1 MQTQTDSQY
10 YLDLLAQQERL
21 KSNRFAGV
29 RTVLVVLSSAGMAY
43 DADGFRSRVQGAYP
57 ESAVFFVSTRG
68 DALGAVSQ
76 GQVDLLIDLTGPGQ
90 KQGLLF
96 ARRMR
101 GKARFAVGRD
111 VGFFRKRTYD
121 RIVEDSSVRQSH
133 PGLGPLALEHE
144 VQRRV
149 LALAGVA
156 ATPHSESGRDRGKL
170 IALELPPLAR
180 A

>member
-1 MQTQTDSQY
+1 MQTQTDSQF

-43 DADGFRSRVQGAYP
+43 DVDGFRSRIQGAYP
-57 ESAVFFVSTRG
+57 ESAVFFVTTRG
-68 DALGAVSQ
+68 HALGAVSQ

-90 KQGLLF
+90 KQGLFF
-96 ARRMR
+96 ARKMR
-101 GKARFAVGRD
+101 SKARFAVGRNA
-111 VGFFRKRTYD
+111 GFFRKRTYD
-121 RIVEDSSVRQSH
+121 RVVDDRSIQKS
-133 PGLGPLALEHE
+133 GPLAHEHE
-144 VQRRV
+144 VQRQV

-156 ATPHSESGRDRGKL
+156 ATPHAESARDRGKL